1 MADTCRICVL
11 LSRPEEAAALV
22 LELGKHYQVATEL
35 WPGGDAASPALDA
48 VICDTAVAAEVGA
61 AVLAI
66 KQADAAFLPAL
77 IVLEPGEPEQAWLAK
92 GFDYFLRRPLDYA
105 LACTLLHALLSVRAR
120 SRDWAQAE
128 EARFRTLFNATGTAT
143 IVVEA
148 DQTISMANQECLRVT
163 GYAPEELIGT
173 KWTRYVAP
181 ESLALMVAYHE
192 ARRQDNGR
200 LLGGA
205 LPPSQYETRLVNKT
219 GEVREVML
227 HVRATPTGGQS
238 VVSMLDVTDYR
249 RAMAEL
255 QERERLFHSLFNE
268 HAAVKLLIDPDT
280 LLVVDANRA
289 AVEFY
294 GWPREELIGRS
305 MDDINVSPPDRVWEA
320 RQGMLAGSRRGFE
333 LHHRTADGS
342 EHAVEVFGSPI
353 EVGGKKLLYAIV
365 HDISERKKA
374 EAEKL
379 ELERQLSQTLKIE
392 AVGRL
397 AGGIAHD
404 LNNLLTTIMGSC
416 QLILADEAACSP
428 RAREDLQTVLEAAN
442 RAASLTSQILA
453 FARQRPLRLE
463 VVSLNET
470 IRRLDPLL
478 RRTLGED
485 IEILF
490 AADCEPG
497 LIEADVSQVEQVI
510 LNLAVNARDAMP
522 KGGRLVLGTTSVRL
536 TEAYCR
542 SHPEA
547 TPGDYIVLTVSDTG
561 IGMDEYIR
569 SRIFEPFFTT
579 KPPGQG
585 TGLGLSTVYGIVKQS
600 GGHITVY
607 SEPGQGTTFKIYLP
621 EARAGDAESAGETEG
636 AKPSAHPSLPERRL
650 ETCTGAAPHPHLVA
664 GSPKTV
670 WVVEDE
676 PALRTLIV
684 RVLTAAQYEVWAAA
698 SADEALAAASTTA
711 RPPDLLLTDVVLPG
725 GLRGDELA
733 ARLEF
738 LWPHLEVI
746 YMSGYARE
754 HLTRGGGRLIPGIT
768 YLEKPFTPDTLV
780 AAVSRALAPGD

>member
-1 MADTCRICVL
+1 
-11 LSRPEEAAALV
+11 
-22 LELGKHYQVATEL
+22 
-35 WPGGDAASPALDA
+35 
-48 VICDTAVAAEVGA
+48 
-61 AVLAI
+61 
-66 KQADAAFLPAL
+66 
-77 IVLEPGEPEQAWLAK
+77 
-92 GFDYFLRRPLDYA
+92 
-105 LACTLLHALLSVRAR
+105 
-120 SRDWAQAE
+120 
-128 EARFRTLFNATGTAT
+128 
-143 IVVEA
+143 
-148 DQTISMANQECLRVT
+148 
-163 GYAPEELIGT
+163 
-173 KWTRYVAP
+173 
-181 ESLALMVAYHE
+181 
-192 ARRQDNGR
+192 
-200 LLGGA
+200 
-205 LPPSQYETRLVNKT
+205 
-219 GEVREVML
+219 
-227 HVRATPTGGQS
+227 
-238 VVSMLDVTDYR
+238 MLDVTDYR

-255 QERERLFHSLFNE
+255 QERERLFHSLFSE
-268 HAAVKLLIDPDT
+268 HAAVKLLIDPET
-280 LLVVDANRA
+280 LAVVDANRA
-289 AVEFY
+289 AVDFY

-305 MDDINVSPPDRVWEA
+305 MDEINVSPRDQVWEA
-320 RQGMLAGSRRGFE
+320 RQGMLAGSRKGFE
-333 LHHRTADGS
+333 LHHRRADGS
-342 EHAVEVFGSPI
+342 ERVVEVFGSPI

-365 HDISERKKA
+365 HDISERKRA

-379 ELERQLSQTLKIE
+379 ELERQLAQTLKME

-416 QLILADEAACSP
+416 QLILADEGACSP
-428 RAREDLQTVLEAAN
+428 RAREDVRSVLEAAD
-442 RAASLTSQILA
+442 RAAFLTSQILA
-453 FARQRPLRLE
+453 FARQRPLRPE
-463 VVSLNET
+463 VVSLNEI

-490 AADCEPG
+490 VANCEPG
-497 LIEADVSQVEQVI
+497 LIEADVNQIEQVI
-510 LNLAVNARDAMP
+510 LNLAVNSRDAMP
-522 KGGRLVLGTTSVRL
+522 KGGRLVLSTTSVRL
-536 TEAYCR
+536 TQAYCR
-542 SHPEA
+542 LHPGA
-547 TPGDYIVLTVSDTG
+547 TPGQYVMLAVSDTG
-561 IGMDEYIR
+561 VGLDEYIR

-621 EARAGDAESAGETEG
+621 EVTAGEATGEAEKAKTEG
-636 AKPSAHPSLPERRL
+636 GGATPAASPQLAKLRPEPSSSGAPRPLPL
-650 ETCTGAAPHPHLVA
+650 A

-698 SADEALAAASTTA
+698 SADEALAAASKTA

-738 LWPHLEVI
+738 LWPHLQVI

-754 HLTRGGGRLIPGIT
+754 HLTRGRGRLIPGIT

-780 AAVSRALAPGD
+780 AAVSNALAPRD